1 MKNFNSAIFLLS
13 SIIIGLLLIPSF
25 ITAAAHDEG
34 TIGTSII
41 WLGFA
46 KLFSFLRFPTHTIF
60 WSVFSNG
67 SGIFFL
73 GLLLNCFFYGF
84 ITERLLY
91 FKRKSTIGNN

>member
-1 MKNFNSAIFLLS
+1 MKNFNVAIFLLS
-13 SIIIGLLLIPSF
+13 SIIISFLLVPSF
-25 ITAAAHDEG
+25 VAAAAQDEG
-34 TIGTSII
+34 TIGTSIV
-41 WLGFA
+41 WLAFA

-84 ITERLLY
+84 IIERLFY
-91 FKRKSTIGNN
+91 FKRKFIAGNN